1 MLNEGVSKHVIVT
14 GGTRGIGFSIASAFA
29 SDGYTVLATGVSE
42 AEVEACNA
50 PDGVATAVLDV
61 TDGAQ
66 VSALVDACPR
76 IDALVNCAGVI
87 LREGRE
93 FDPDAFAKVIDI
105 NLTGTMRM
113 CVAAKDK
120 LTAAA
125 AEHGIAAIVNTA
137 SMLSF
142 FGSAFVPAYSASKGG
157 VAQLTKSLAN
167 AWAQDGIRVNAIA
180 PGWIATDMTQA
191 LVEDDA
197 RSAGLIGRTPM
208 GRWGRPDDMAGTVL
222 HLCSENAAFVTG
234 AVIPIDGG
242 YLSA

>member
-1 MLNEGVSKHVIVT
+1 MGKHAIVT
-14 GGTRGIGFSIASAFA
+14 GGTRGIGYAIACAFVEN
-29 SDGYTVLATGVSE
+29 GYSVLATGVSAEEVTACDTPSGME
-42 AEVEACNA
+42 AR
-50 PDGVATAVLDV
+50 VLDV

-66 VSALVDACPR
+66 IHALVESCAR
-76 IDALVNCAGVI
+76 IDALVNCAGII

-93 FDPDAFAKVIDI
+93 FDPDAFATVIDI

-113 CVAAKDK
+113 CMAAKDK
-120 LTAAA
+120 LFQAA
-125 AEHGIAAIVNTA
+125 AEQGSAAIVNTA

-142 FGSAFVPAYSASKGG
+142 FGSAYVPAYSASKGG

-167 AWAQDGIRVNAIA
+167 AWAPDGVRVNAIA
-180 PGWIATDMTQA
+180 PGWISTEMTRP
-191 LVEDDA
+191 LVEDDG

-208 GRWGRPDDMAGTVL
+208 GRWGTPEDMAGTVL
-222 HLCSENAAFVTG
+222 HLCSEKAGFVTG